1 MKMGKIEKQIK
12 SEIKQ
17 LPFMLGKLL
26 GGIMAVIGFPGI
38 IIVNRKS
45 NATFSDILP
54 YFLLGI
60 IGVCIFLISSKL
72 FAERG
77 NESAQ
82 STPTLKEKRQTS
94 IISWV
99 IFLIFI
105 AIFILIT
112 FIITM

>member
-1 MKMGKIEKQIK
+1 MKMGEIEEQIK

-17 LPFMLGKLL
+17 LPFMLGKLI

-38 IIVNRKS
+38 IIVTRKS

-72 FAERG
+72 FAKRL
-77 NESAQ
+77 NESTH
-82 STPTLKEKRQTS
+82 STPTSKEKRQTS
-94 IISWV
+94 IMSWV